1 MAPAKHQQTASKA
14 VSGRD
19 RVRGSQNEGLD
30 AGGRWGMADQRG
42 LSGRQR
48 EDGVVVE
55 QRQPERRLRRRP
67 RWKYKANGKSA
78 RKTTV
83 FQPFLVP

>member
-1 MAPAKHQQTASKA
+1 
-14 VSGRD
+14 
-19 RVRGSQNEGLD
+19 
-30 AGGRWGMADQRG
+30 MADQRG